1 LGRNGATGGV
11 TVINQLSITA
21 VDPDG
26 TRKVV
31 NDYIILA
38 ISRNLDTTGTSRGS
52 TMQEALKLKQPGRS
66 KSNRQKIGQGWYATI
81 KSSRHLPQ

>member
-1 LGRNGATGGV
+1 MITMIKVGPNGATRGV
-11 TVINQLSITA
+11 TVINQFSITA

-38 ISRNLDTTGTSRGS
+38 ISRNLDTTGTGLGS
-52 TMQEALKLKQPGRS
+52 TTRRL
-66 KSNRQKIGQGWYATI
+66 
-81 KSSRHLPQ
+81 

>member
-1 LGRNGATGGV
+1 MARLAVYGDH
-11 TVINQLSITA
+11 QFSITA

-31 NDYIILA
+31 NDYIILG
-38 ISRNLDTTGTSRGS
+38 ISRNPDTARMGRGS
-52 TMQEALKLKQPGRS
+52 TMQKALNEAARGRS
-66 KSNRQKIGQGWYATI
+66 ESSRQKIGQGWYATI